1 MPAILE
7 LEQVA
12 KRLGSEPAGYLFA
25 NVTAA
30 IAEPTII
37 NILGTSGQGKSTL
50 LRILGLLS
58 SADEGTIKLSGIPSD
73 RWAPEKWRM
82 TASYVSQHPVMLP
95 GSVEDNLL
103 TASRLHQTAFERD
116 YARSLLARVG
126 LEKLSWS
133 KPADQLSG
141 GEKQRLALV
150 RTLLVRPKVLLL
162 DEVTA
167 SLDIN
172 SQHAVEELLTEI
184 HREQEVTLIWVT
196 HQLEQAR
203 TVSKRIWFFAERQL
217 LQDSPTETFF
227 QSPSSEAART
237 FLQSTLFD
245 GKEG

>member
-1 MPAILE
+1 LPAILE

-12 KRLGSEPAGYLFA
+12 KKLDSEPDGYLFA

-50 LRILGLLS
+50 LRILGMLV
-58 SADEGTIKLSGIPSD
+58 SADEGTIKLNGIPSD
-73 RWAPEKWRM
+73 RWVPEKWRM

-103 TASRLHQTAFERD
+103 AVSRLHQTVFERD
-116 YARSLLARVG
+116 YALSLLARVG
-126 LEKLSWS
+126 LEEISWS
-133 KPADQLSG
+133 KQAAHLSG

-150 RTLLVRPKVLLL
+150 RTLLLRPKILLL
-162 DEVTA
+162 DEITA
-167 SLDIN
+167 SLDVH
-172 SQHAVEELLTEI
+172 SQHAVEELLQDI

-203 TVSKRIWFFAERQL
+203 TVSKRIWFFAERRL
-217 LQDSPTETFF
+217 LEDSSTEAFF
-227 QSPSSEAART
+227 HSPRSDAARA
-237 FLQSTLFD
+237 FLQSASLD

>member
-12 KRLGSEPAGYLFA
+12 KRLGGDQAGYLFA

-30 IAEPTII
+30 IAEPTIVH
-37 NILGTSGQGKSTL
+37 ILGTSGQGKSTL
-50 LRILGLLS
+50 LRILGLLT
-58 SADEGTIKLSGIPSD
+58 SADEGTIKLHGIPSD

-103 TASRLHQTAFERD
+103 AASRLHQTAFERD
-116 YARSLLARVG
+116 FARTLLDRVG
-126 LEKLSWS
+126 LEELSWS
-133 KPADQLSG
+133 KPAEQLSG

-150 RTLLVRPKVLLL
+150 RTLLLRPKILLL

-167 SLDIN
+167 SLDIH
-172 SQHAVEELLTEI
+172 SQHAVEDLLQDI
-184 HREQEVTLIWVT
+184 HRDQEVTLIWVT

-217 LQDSPTETFF
+217 MEDAATEAFF
-227 QSPSSEAART
+227 HAPSSAAARS
-237 FLQSTLFD
+237 FLQSTLPD